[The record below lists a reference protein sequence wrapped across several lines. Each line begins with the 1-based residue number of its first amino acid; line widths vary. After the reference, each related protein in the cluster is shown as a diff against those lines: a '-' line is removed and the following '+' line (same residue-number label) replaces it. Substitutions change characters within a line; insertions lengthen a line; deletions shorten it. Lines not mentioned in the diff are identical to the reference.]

1 MNRKLEDEKS
11 KEMNKLGLNPKEQQ
25 AFKKGAFAYFL
36 ASNYYLLIV
45 IALIVLT
52 ACQQNLS
59 LDTTA
64 EKIKHRNISTC
75 LIDDLEANPAAY
87 HRSGSSNGM
96 AFEDGPINS
105 DYLSDASSL
114 AKTIEASFPSVNFG
128 RNMVLIVADDF
139 GAAHNSSGK
148 SVYKLDPSLY
158 ELSFSDF
165 GDVTD
170 TVSAYKAMN
179 DHFQTMLAKGLIS
192 HGAQVLTLTLDVF
205 EELGATLITMK
216 ERQIVVKLNGATI
229 VIQAVEVGGMASAEI
244 KNAIEDT
251 VTDYQAQGFENMVV
265 NMSWTLEP
273 CKSVERFRRSKA
285 ASFDEFLTSNPP
297 SVGTGDPL
305 YDYIH
310 AANNRQVLFV
320 AAAGNY
326 GDTHPRQPAKMP
338 RVISTSA
345 QFANTTGLKAPF
357 SNSAEVMLE
366 GAYLRL
372 RDPYNRN
379 GVGAEANA
387 ALLVGTSYSAPASSI
402 ASLIDSGSLTT
413 RCGFAG
419 VTPRLAH
426 GVFSNPTLDNAVL
439 AHCLP

>member
-1 MNRKLEDEKS
+1 MNRKFEDEKS
-11 KEMNKLGLNPKEQQ
+11 KEMNKLGLNPKGQQ
-25 AFKKGAFAYFL
+25 AFKKGAYSFFL
-36 ASNYYLLIV
+36 TSKYYLLIF

-52 ACQQNLS
+52 ACQQNLT

-64 EKIKHRNISTC
+64 GKFKNRNVSTC

-105 DYLSDASSL
+105 DFLSDASSL
-114 AKTIEASFPSVNFG
+114 AQTIESSFPSTDFA

-139 GAAHNSSGK
+139 GAAHNIANK
-148 SVYKLDPSLY
+148 SVYKLDPTLY
-158 ELSFSDF
+158 DLSFSDF

-179 DHFQTMLAKGLIS
+179 EHFQTMLAKGLIS

-205 EELGATLITMK
+205 EELGATLISMK
-216 ERQIVVKLNGATI
+216 ESKIILELNGAMI
-229 VIQAVEVGGMASAEI
+229 VVQAVEVGGMASAEI
-244 KNAIEDT
+244 KDAIENN

-273 CKSVERFRRSKA
+273 CKSVERFRRSKLD
-285 ASFDEFLTSNPP
+285 SFDKYLTSNPP
-297 SVGTGDPL
+297 SVGPGDPL
-305 YDYIH
+305 YDYINS
-310 AANNRQVLFV
+310 ANNRQLLFV

-326 GDTHPRQPAKMP
+326 GGAQPRQPGKMP
-338 RVISTSA
+338 MVVSTSA
-345 QFANTTGLKAPF
+345 QFANTASFKASF
-357 SNSAEVMLE
+357 SNDAEVMLE

-379 GVGAEANA
+379 GVGEDANA
-387 ALLVGTSYSAPASSI
+387 ALLVGTSYSAPANAI
-402 ASLIDSGSLTT
+402 ASLIDSGSITEQ
-413 RCGFAG
+413 CGFAG
-419 VTPRLAH
+419 AGPRLAH
-426 GVFSNPTLDNAVL
+426 GAFNNLTLNDAVL